1 MAIVKDSKR
10 AQRKSENRVEK
21 INPGIPRTN
30 SIPTTGTKLP
40 KAPKTKK
47 GE

>member
-10 AQRKSENRVEK
+10 AQRKSEKRVEK
-21 INPGIPRTN
+21 ISPGIPRTN
-30 SIPTTGTKLP
+30 PIPTTGTKSP
-40 KAPKTKK
+40 KAPKTIK